1 MVVAECSS
9 LNKRT
14 SSNAVSS
21 RSYLEIGRICLPPF
35 RDSVL
40 TASSY
45 YQGPPGGQPQYA
57 PQGGYGGPPQGY
69 PPQQGYGQPPPQVS
83 SRFNPSYISR
93 SMVANTPLRS
103 LSTRA
108 IIETRFDTVG
118 HSLTRI
124 SDGLPAKLPT
134 ATTSAKTA
142 QGARMFRGLSRYA
155 LLLLRL
161 RRRMRVLR

>member
-1 MVVAECSS
+1 VA
-9 LNKRT
+9 LRLHNKRM
-14 SSNAVSS
+14 SSKDAETS
-21 RSYLEIGRICLPPF
+21 RSYLEIERIRICSCC
-35 RDSVL
+35 DSSL
-40 TASSY
+40 TISSY

-83 SRFNPSYISR
+83 SRSTALLSLDWRAQTPPFEPCRLTQSSR
-93 SMVANTPLRS
+93 RVT
-103 LSTRA
+103 
-108 IIETRFDTVG
+108 IE

-142 QGARMFRGLSRYA
+142 QGARMSRGLSRYA

-161 RRRMRVLR
+161 RRGMRVLCRLL